1 MKRYIKK
8 YKKELYVIFIGLIL
22 AILYAF
28 LLKTPSPLVNKNM
41 LRRQDYIGEDY
52 SIDLYVD
59 GLSDKKL
66 LLNIPVEKRKY
77 DKKDLE
83 LIFDKCMEILP
94 SKILGENKSLS
105 EVRTKLNFIKYI
117 AEYDID
123 VSISP
128 EDSSYIEYDGEIINE
143 DLKKAVDTYLDI
155 SLRYGEEKEDYQIK
169 LSILPVDKASISDIK
184 RSFFKYL
191 KQEDKKSLT
200 SEYMF
205 LPKTLGDKKLKYST
219 KKEYTA
225 IYIFIFS
232 IIIAFLLNFN
242 KKYKKKQKELSIERQ
257 SLLEYPEIISK
268 FIIYIEAGLSIRN
281 AWERIVLD
289 YEKGKSENIYAYE
302 EMKKAYGRLRG
313 GIHEAIVYKD
323 FSRAMKLRQYTKF
336 ISILEQNRKAGL
348 NNLKELLNYECKSA
362 WEERM
367 NLAKRQG
374 KEAETKMLL
383 PLFLMLIIVLL
394 VVVAPAMLN
403 IY

>member
-1 MKRYIKK
+1 
-8 YKKELYVIFIGLIL
+8 
-22 AILYAF
+22 
-28 LLKTPSPLVNKNM
+28 
-41 LRRQDYIGEDY
+41 
-52 SIDLYVD
+52 
-59 GLSDKKL
+59 
-66 LLNIPVEKRKY
+66 
-77 DKKDLE
+77 
-83 LIFDKCMEILP
+83 
-94 SKILGENKSLS
+94 
-105 EVRTKLNFIKYI
+105 
-117 AEYDID
+117 
-123 VSISP
+123 
-128 EDSSYIEYDGEIINE
+128 
-143 DLKKAVDTYLDI
+143 
-155 SLRYGEEKEDYQIK
+155 
-169 LSILPVDKASISDIK
+169 
-184 RSFFKYL
+184 
-191 KQEDKKSLT
+191 
-200 SEYMF
+200 MF
-205 LPKTLGDKKLKYST
+205 LPKILGDKKLKYST

-289 YEKGKSENIYAYE
+289 YEKGKSENIYVYE

-348 NNLKELLNYECKSA
+348 NNLKELLNYECKGA

>member
-1 MKRYIKK
+1 M
-8 YKKELYVIFIGLIL
+8 
-22 AILYAF
+22 
-28 LLKTPSPLVNKNM
+28 
-41 LRRQDYIGEDY
+41 
-52 SIDLYVD
+52 
-59 GLSDKKL
+59 
-66 LLNIPVEKRKY
+66 
-77 DKKDLE
+77 
-83 LIFDKCMEILP
+83 
-94 SKILGENKSLS
+94 
-105 EVRTKLNFIKYI
+105 
-117 AEYDID
+117 
-123 VSISP
+123 
-128 EDSSYIEYDGEIINE
+128 
-143 DLKKAVDTYLDI
+143 
-155 SLRYGEEKEDYQIK
+155 
-169 LSILPVDKASISDIK
+169 
-184 RSFFKYL
+184 
-191 KQEDKKSLT
+191 
-200 SEYMF
+200 
-205 LPKTLGDKKLKYST
+205 
-219 KKEYTA
+219 
-225 IYIFIFS
+225 
-232 IIIAFLLNFN
+232 NFN

-289 YEKGKSENIYAYE
+289 YEKGKSENIYVYE

>member
-1 MKRYIKK
+1 MKRYIKE

-169 LSILPVDKASISDIK
+169 LSILPVDKASISGIK
-184 RSFFKYL
+184 RSFCKYL

-289 YEKGKSENIYAYE
+289 YEKGKSENIYVYE

-336 ISILEQNRKAGL
+336 ISILEQ
-348 NNLKELLNYECKSA
+348 KS
-362 WEERM
+362 RI
-367 NLAKRQG
+367 K
-374 KEAETKMLL
+374 
-383 PLFLMLIIVLL
+383 
-394 VVVAPAMLN
+394 
-403 IY
+403 

>member
-41 LRRQDYIGEDY
+41 LKRQDYIGEDY

-105 EVRTKLNFIKYI
+105 EVRTKLNFLKYI
-117 AEYDID
+117 AEYDRA

-169 LSILPVDKASISDIK
+169 LSILPVDKASI
-184 RSFFKYL
+184 
-191 KQEDKKSLT
+191 
-200 SEYMF
+200 
-205 LPKTLGDKKLKYST
+205 
-219 KKEYTA
+219 
-225 IYIFIFS
+225 
-232 IIIAFLLNFN
+232 
-242 KKYKKKQKELSIERQ
+242 
-257 SLLEYPEIISK
+257 
-268 FIIYIEAGLSIRN
+268 
-281 AWERIVLD
+281 
-289 YEKGKSENIYAYE
+289 
-302 EMKKAYGRLRG
+302 
-313 GIHEAIVYKD
+313 
-323 FSRAMKLRQYTKF
+323 
-336 ISILEQNRKAGL
+336 
-348 NNLKELLNYECKSA
+348 
-362 WEERM
+362 
-367 NLAKRQG
+367 
-374 KEAETKMLL
+374 
-383 PLFLMLIIVLL
+383 
-394 VVVAPAMLN
+394 
-403 IY
+403 